1 MFAWN
6 VNKIFAPTS
15 PRKKRKRTVTSNTE
29 SELQLEQSTDSRTD
43 EEKVASVSQTIL
55 EAELD
60 CLKKELRELKEQQVY
75 QRTRYSVAAM
85 DSEVLRME
93 TGLPTKDVFQIVVNY
108 ISRFRDNINYYY
120 GWRVDS
126 IKLEDQV
133 FITLMKLRQN
143 HTNLHLAQ
151 LFGCSVTTVT
161 NIVLTF
167 VHVLHS
173 LFFED
178 LMSSIRSRDKN
189 KSCAPSS
196 FSLFGNCRV
205 IIDCTDV
212 EIATPRLMTL
222 QNATYSSYRGMNS
235 FNAIVGV
242 APNGVITYV
251 SKLFPGSVSDKL
263 IVEHSGILK
272 HFVTG
277 DLVIADKGFL
287 IQDIVP
293 DGVAV
298 NIPPFLNNVSL
309 VVHTTK

>member
-1 MFAWN
+1 M
-6 VNKIFAPTS
+6 
-15 PRKKRKRTVTSNTE
+15 VTSNTE

-108 ISRFRDNINYYY
+108 ISRFRNNINYYY

-151 LFGCSVTTVT
+151 LFGCSFRMQP
-161 NIVLTF
+161 IP
-167 VHVLHS
+167 H
-173 LFFED
+173 
-178 LMSSIRSRDKN
+178 
-189 KSCAPSS
+189 
-196 FSLFGNCRV
+196 
-205 IIDCTDV
+205 
-212 EIATPRLMTL
+212 
-222 QNATYSSYRGMNS
+222 
-235 FNAIVGV
+235 
-242 APNGVITYV
+242 
-251 SKLFPGSVSDKL
+251 
-263 IVEHSGILK
+263 
-272 HFVTG
+272 TG
-277 DLVIADKGFL
+277 A
-287 IQDIVP
+287 
-293 DGVAV
+293 
-298 NIPPFLNNVSL
+298 
-309 VVHTTK
+309 

>member
-6 VNKIFAPTS
+6 VNKIFTPTS
-15 PRKKRKRTVTSNTE
+15 PRKKRKRMVTSNTE

-93 TGLPTKDVFQIVVNY
+93 IGLPTKDVLQIVVNY

-178 LMSSIRSRDKN
+178 LMSSIPSRDKN

-205 IIDCTDV
+205 IIDCTH
-212 EIATPRLMTL
+212 R
-222 QNATYSSYRGMNS
+222 
-235 FNAIVGV
+235 
-242 APNGVITYV
+242 
-251 SKLFPGSVSDKL
+251 KK
-263 IVEHSGILK
+263 
-272 HFVTG
+272 
-277 DLVIADKGFL
+277 
-287 IQDIVP
+287 
-293 DGVAV
+293 
-298 NIPPFLNNVSL
+298 
-309 VVHTTK
+309 